1 MPRSSSNRL
10 GCGTVWRTEAT
21 TATTATT
28 AGPATTAQP
37 AAAEATPSP
46 QDLVC
51 VEPLTVVEAALR
63 RLGADPPPETLI
75 VGSGAQGLLMAVAL
89 RRRGVRV
96 HVLDPN
102 AERVAFAIERLEA
115 HDAALDAEREFELVI
130 DTAGVP
136 ESMALAVGRAAV
148 GATIVELGLARRPLE
163 LTAETLVR
171 RQLVLRGS
179 LTYDHPHDFRAA
191 VILVASGAVAP
202 GRVVSDVHPL
212 AEAQRAFESAP
223 SAPGKTWIRL

>member
-1 MPRSSSNRL
+1 VVVQSNRL
-10 GCGTVWRTEAT
+10 NTDFQLPACGHGIA
-21 TATTATT
+21 
-28 AGPATTAQP
+28 
-37 AAAEATPSP
+37 
-46 QDLVC
+46 C
-51 VEPLTVVEAALR
+51 VDRQVE
-63 RLGADPPPETLI
+63 
-75 VGSGAQGLLMAVAL
+75 
-89 RRRGVRV
+89 
-96 HVLDPN
+96 
-102 AERVAFAIERLEA
+102 
-115 HDAALDAEREFELVI
+115 EREFELVI